1 MTLLPLRRPTRR
13 HLLKTAALTSLGV
26 VAPGCDAQT
35 ATAALPA
42 NFEVGVCN
50 HLAHGRGTAQGT
62 LDDMAT
68 LGANSFRDDVFW
80 NQVETRKN
88 ELVWPQRFAEL
99 DSAVNLALARGQRP
113 LLVLAYENSLHFS
126 GRYPI
131 DDASQAAFVRYA
143 EFVARHFKGRVRYL
157 EVWNEWNQHGDARD
171 YARLISKV
179 YPALKRIDPNV
190 IVVGGAVEGAGKPDF
205 IATLAREGALQSMD
219 MLSVHPYVF
228 WRGDS
233 GTPQAL
239 MRWLDDLQTMLAP
252 YRQGRAMPLLL
263 TEIGWPSAGKLS
275 VPPARAAD
283 YLSQTLLSLRSRA
296 DVHGVWWYNLYDK
309 GRDPN
314 DHEVNFGLFTEDY
327 QRKPAVA
334 AFASVAHVVQ
344 QARAVERLPTPAS
357 VWALRFE
364 MGGRRDDVL
373 ALWSSDAQPGRWH
386 AAMSGAPVQLRSARQ
401 ATAAPTAA
409 GRAGWRLDATPLL
422 VDTPASQRAS
432 LQLQVAPVTG

>member
-1 MTLLPLRRPTRR
+1 MSPLHVLPPTRR
-13 HLLKTAALTSLGV
+13 QLLKTAAITSLG
-26 VAPGCDAQT
+26 AFATGCEAQT
-35 ATAALPA
+35 TPANLPA
-42 NFEVGVCN
+42 DFEVGVCN

-62 LDDMAT
+62 IEDMAT
-68 LGANSFRDDVFW
+68 LGANSFRDDAFW
-80 NQVETRKN
+80 NQIETRKN
-88 ELVWPQRFAEL
+88 ELAWPQRFAEL
-99 DSAVNLALARGQRP
+99 DSAVNMAVARGMRP
-113 LLVLAYENSLHFS
+113 LLVLAYENKLHFS

-143 EFVARHFKGRVRYL
+143 EFVARTFKGRVRYL
-157 EVWNEWNQHGDARD
+157 EVWNEWNQQGDPRD
-171 YARLISKV
+171 YARLIAKV
-179 YPALKRIDPNV
+179 YPAIKRIDPNV

-205 IATLAREGALQSMD
+205 IAALAREGALASMD

-252 YRQGRAMPLLL
+252 YTQGRVMPLLL

-283 YLSQTLLSLRSRA
+283 YVSQTLLSLRSRA
-296 DVHGVWWYNLYDK
+296 DVRGVWWYNLYDK

-334 AFASVAHVVQ
+334 AFAAVAQLVQ
-344 QARAVERLPTPAS
+344 QARAAERLPTPPS

-364 MGGRRDDVL
+364 MGHQQPDVL
-373 ALWSSDAQPGRWH
+373 ALWSTEAQPARWQ
-386 AAMSGAPVQLRSARQ
+386 ATVSGAAVQVRSARQ
-401 ATAAPTAA
+401 GAASSAA
-409 GRAGWRLDATPLL
+409 SRPGWRLDGTPLL
-422 VDTPASQRAS
+422 LDSPAAQRNT
-432 LQLQVAPVTG
+432 LLLQVTPVTG

>member
-1 MTLLPLRRPTRR
+1 MPQPTRR
-13 HLLKTAALTSLGV
+13 HLLQAAAMTSLGV
-26 VAPGCDAQT
+26 FAPGCDAQGT
-35 ATAALPA
+35 SAGLPA

-62 LDDMAT
+62 IDDMTA

-113 LLVLAYENSLHFS
+113 LLVLAYENKLHFS

-157 EVWNEWNQHGDARD
+157 EVWNEWNQHGDPRD

-179 YPALKRIDPNV
+179 YPALKRIDPSV

-205 IATLAREGALQSMD
+205 IATLAREGALASMD

-275 VPPARAAD
+275 IPPTRVAD
-283 YLSQTLLSLRSRA
+283 YASQTLLSLRSRA

-334 AFASVAHVVQ
+334 AFASVAQVVQ
-344 QARAVERLPTPAS
+344 QARAAERLSTPPS

-364 MGGRRDDVL
+364 MSRQQPDVL
-373 ALWSSDAQPGRWH
+373 ALWSSDAQPGRWQ
-386 AAMSGAPVQLRSARQ
+386 ATVSGAAVQARN
-401 ATAAPTAA
+401 ARPGMAASAA
-409 GRAGWRLDATPLL
+409 GRPGWRLDATPLL
-422 VDTPASQRAS
+422 MDALAAQRGS
-432 LQLQVAPVTG
+432 LQLQVTPVTG